1 MMTRGGSVF
10 LAHGS
15 PMSAL
20 GGDAHAA
27 ALRRF
32 GDVHADLRA
41 ILVVSAHWQTSG
53 PLRITAWESAPL
65 VYDFG
70 GFPEELYRLQ
80 YPAPGDPALAAR
92 IADRLRAAGQNVVL
106 ESARGLDHGAW
117 VPLLLAWPE
126 ARTPVVQLSLAEAPP
141 AELLWIGEAL
151 RPLRDQG
158 ILVVGSGV
166 IVHNLRRLQI
176 WNKAAPAEPWAAE
189 FDEWVGRQVQ
199 CRNTAELA
207 AYRTRGP
214 NAALA
219 VPTGEH
225 FDPIFV
231 TLGAAMPAERVEK
244 IFEGFQYGTLSMRSF
259 GFGLR

>member
-1 MMTRGGSVF
+1 MTVADSAF

-32 GDVHADLRA
+32 GESHTDLRA
-41 ILVVSAHWQTSG
+41 ILVVSAHWQTTG
-53 PLRITAWESAPL
+53 PLRITAWEHAPL
-65 VYDFG
+65 VYDFS
-70 GFPEELYRLQ
+70 GFPEELYRIR

-92 IADRLRAAGQNVVL
+92 IADRLCAAGHDVAL

-126 ARTPVVQLSLAEAPP
+126 ARIPVIQLSLPAAPP
-141 AELLWIGEAL
+141 AELLRLGEAL
-151 RPLRDQG
+151 RPLRTEG

-166 IVHNLRRLQI
+166 IVHNLRHLQI
-176 WNKAAPAEPWAAE
+176 WNKGAPPEPWAAQ
-189 FDEWVGRQVQ
+189 FDEWVARQVESG
-199 CRNTAELA
+199 NAAELLS
-207 AYRTRGP
+207 YRSRGP

-219 VPTGEH
+219 VPTSEH

-231 TLGAAMPAERVEK
+231 TLGAASPGERMET

-259 GFGLR
+259 GFEAR